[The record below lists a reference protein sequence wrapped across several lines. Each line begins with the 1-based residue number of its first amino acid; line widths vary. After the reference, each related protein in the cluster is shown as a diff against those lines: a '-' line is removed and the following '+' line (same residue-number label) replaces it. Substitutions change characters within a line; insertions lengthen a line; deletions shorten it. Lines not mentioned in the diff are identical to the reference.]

1 MTPPRARAAYRRQI
15 SAHGER
21 VTLRRESLDPAP
33 EATGLRA
40 RVTGFT
46 PEELASGIDQGARK
60 IILLAEDLGAAIAAG
75 DWPAPPAG
83 TGAILKDDTLVVRGV
98 PVNVDRVDDSTRR
111 VAGELIAYELTVIG

>member
-1 MTPPRARAAYRRQI
+1 MTPADMRAMYREQLLED
-15 SAHGER
+15 GER
-21 VTLRRESLDPAP
+21 VILRREALDAAP

-60 IILLAEDLGAAIAAG
+60 VILLAEDLDAAIAAG
-75 DWPAPPAG
+75 DWPAPLAG